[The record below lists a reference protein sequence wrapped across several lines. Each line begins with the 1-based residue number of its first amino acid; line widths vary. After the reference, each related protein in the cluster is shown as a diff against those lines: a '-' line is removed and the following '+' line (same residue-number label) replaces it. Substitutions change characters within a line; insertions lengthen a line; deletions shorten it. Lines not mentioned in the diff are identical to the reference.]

1 MATKRSKK
9 SFFSK
14 MFKGFTMKKRST
26 GRKSRRS
33 RGRKTRR
40 SGKRGGSSLCAEEG
54 FFSRKG
60 IIHW

>member
-40 SGKRGGSSLCAEEG
+40 SGKRGG
-54 FFSRKG
+54 
-60 IIHW
+60 